1 MIRRALPFVAC
12 AALAITSLACGP
24 SATDTDSHPVPS
36 APSFTGKLDLEIRG
50 SADVTLTGGDANK
63 VKATLTVTGA
73 AAPHLLND
81 GTQLQ
86 EWGTVESVPE
96 AGLEMFVAKLSLP
109 ADPDGPCAASP
120 RAVALS
126 LYHRA
131 SSPRFAGAIT
141 IYCGADHF
149 GVPARVLRLS
159 GTLTSS
165 P

>member
-1 MIRRALPFVAC
+1 MIRRALPFIAL
-12 AALAITSLACGP
+12 AALATTTLACGP
-24 SATDTDSHPVPS
+24 GPTDTDSHPTPS

-50 SADVTLTGGDANK
+50 SADVTLTGADANK
-63 VKATLTVTGA
+63 MKATLTVTGA
-73 AAPHLLND
+73 AAPHLLDD
-81 GTQLQ
+81 GTTLQ
-86 EWGTVESVPE
+86 EWGTIESLPE

-126 LYHRA
+126 LYHRGT
-131 SSPRFAGAIT
+131 SPRFAGAIT
-141 IYCGADHF
+141 IYCGTAHF